1 MYHLDR
7 TAFSVGSLH
16 EESGENGY
24 WQSKTPME
32 RLEALEL
39 MRQIHYGYDP
49 ASERLQ
55 RVIEI
60 VHRKRDLDR

>member
-1 MYHLDR
+1 MNTPRMDKAALLM
-7 TAFSVGSLH
+7 ASLYD
-16 EESGENGY
+16 ESGDKAY

-49 ASERLQ
+49 DTERLQ

-60 VHRKRDLDR
+60 VDRKKD

>member
-1 MYHLDR
+1 MDR
-7 TAFSVGSLH
+7 NVISVGSLLDVSD
-16 EESGENGY
+16 ETAY

-49 ASERLQ
+49 ATERLQ

-60 VHRKRDLDR
+60 VERK